1 MNNLIEHLNPIN
13 ANIIS
18 IMLIISIS
26 ILLNKSFKNNIK
38 KEIEIPKIDLTP
50 AQVSS
55 LVFGNMKFVK
65 SLTATLLYLS
75 EMKNINLNIS
85 TKDFSIDFLTD
96 KNLEEPEKYLLT
108 FFKSINSKNITSKDI
123 LRERKSAPDDFNKSM
138 QKYFDLV
145 EKSLYAKNLKKKNNI
160 KIPMLIILIA
170 LMYLIVALILTY
182 YKGFLALIVIPLS
195 LILSF
200 NQTKKIFEKTPQGEK
215 LQVEYLK
222 FVEDFENKK
231 SDKSSL
237 TTKDIINLIALDAKS
252 EHIESI
258 LKLNPLIDSS
268 KCNTLFETNN
278 FIFAD
283 KKSR

>member
-26 ILLNKSFKNNIK
+26 ILLKKSFKNNIR
-38 KEIEIPKIDLTP
+38 KEVEMPKINLTP
-50 AQVSS
+50 AQISS
-55 LVFGNMKFVK
+55 LVFGNMKFIK
-65 SLTATLLYLS
+65 SLTATLLCLN
-75 EMKNINLNIS
+75 ENKNINLNIG

-96 KNLEEPEKYLLT
+96 ENLEKPEKYLIQ
-108 FFKSINSKNITSKDI
+108 FFKTINPKNITSKDI

-145 EKSLYAKNLKKKNNI
+145 EQSLYTKNLKKKNNI
-160 KIPMLIILIA
+160 KIPALIILIA

-215 LQVEYLK
+215 LHVEYLK
-222 FVEDFENKK
+222 FVENFENKK
-231 SDKSSL
+231 INTSSL

-258 LKLNPLIDSS
+258 LKLNNIDSS
-268 KCNTLFETNN
+268 KYTTLFETNN

>member
-231 SDKSSL
+231 SDTSSL

>member
-75 EMKNINLNIS
+75 EMKNINLNIG

-231 SDKSSL
+231 SDTSSL

-268 KCNTLFETNN
+268 KCSTLFETNN

>member
-75 EMKNINLNIS
+75 EMKNINLNIG

-231 SDKSSL
+231 SDTSSL

>member
-26 ILLNKSFKNNIK
+26 ILLKKSFKNNIR
-38 KEIEIPKIDLTP
+38 KEVEMPKINLTP
-50 AQVSS
+50 AQISS
-55 LVFGNMKFVK
+55 LVFGNMKFIK
-65 SLTATLLYLS
+65 SLTATLLCLN
-75 EMKNINLNIS
+75 ENKNINLNIG

-96 KNLEEPEKYLLT
+96 ENLEKPEKYLIQ
-108 FFKSINSKNITSKDI
+108 FFKTINPKNITSKDI

-145 EKSLYAKNLKKKNNI
+145 EQSLYTKNLKKKNNI
-160 KIPMLIILIA
+160 KIPALIILIA

-215 LQVEYLK
+215 LHVEYLK
-222 FVEDFENKK
+222 FVENFENKK
-231 SDKSSL
+231 INTSSL
-237 TTKDIINLIALDAKS
+237 TTKDIINLIALDSKS

-258 LKLNPLIDSS
+258 LKLNNIDSS
-268 KCNTLFETNN
+268 KYTTLFETNN